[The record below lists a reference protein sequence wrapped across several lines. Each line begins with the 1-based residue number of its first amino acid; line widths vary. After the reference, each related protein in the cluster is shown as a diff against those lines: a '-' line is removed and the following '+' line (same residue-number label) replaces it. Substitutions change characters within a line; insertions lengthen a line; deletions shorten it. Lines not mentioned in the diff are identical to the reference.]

1 MVLPSGRGKRCTL
14 PSSVMACYLPQPSTN
29 CQAHLSAPTLLQI
42 VPTLAGGGLA
52 RATLDAAQAVIAAGG
67 SAIVAS
73 PGGALVP
80 DLLRLRATHLELPE
94 HRHPLWARLTL
105 PRKLAASL
113 GGASVSLIQARSPP
127 TAWVAHGLAR
137 RLGTKWIATLHAPFL
152 KAGLAARL
160 VERDQVHANS
170 LIAVSD
176 YVARNALQRFPA
188 LDGRLETIA
197 PGVNLD
203 RFDPAVVRADRLI
216 RLAGEL
222 RVPDGSHLIL
232 CAARFDED
240 SGQRI
245 LIEAMKRLQRDDV
258 FCLLLGS
265 AGAPTP
271 FEKGLERQIEMA
283 QLHGRMQIGPYVD
296 DMPAAYMLADAVV
309 ATGGPRQGFSRQLI
323 EAQAMGR
330 PVVAEDG
337 GGAAESPL
345 PGVTGWLASPGDAA
359 ALADALQAALSL
371 SVERRAELARRAQ
384 DHVRNRYNLA
394 QSNRQLLG
402 LYERMMQP

>member
-1 MVLPSGRGKRCTL
+1 
-14 PSSVMACYLPQPSTN
+14 
-29 CQAHLSAPTLLQI
+29 LSAPILLQI
-42 VPTLAGGGLA
+42 VPALAGGGLA

-94 HRHPLWARLTL
+94 HRHALWARLTL

-113 GGASVSLIQARSPP
+113 GGASVSLIQARSPA

-137 RLGTKWIATLHAPFL
+137 RLGTKWIATLHVPFL

-160 VERDQVHANS
+160 VERDQVRANS

-176 YVARNALQRFPA
+176 YVARSALQRFPA
-188 LDGRLETIA
+188 VDGRLETIA

-271 FEKGLERQIEMA
+271 FEKELERQIEMA
-283 QLHGRMQIGPYVD
+283 QLHGRMLIGPYVD

-309 ATGGPRQGFSRQLI
+309 ATGGPRQGFSRTLV

-337 GGAAESPL
+337 GGAAESLL
-345 PGVTGWLASPGDAA
+345 PGVTGWLAPAGDAA
-359 ALADALQAALSL
+359 ALADALQTALSL

-394 QSNRQLLG
+394 QSNRQLLS
-402 LYERMMQP
+402 LYERMLQP